1 MGTIEAFLTLDT
13 HGFSM
18 GLNNARQDLQTFADG
33 TRTAGDRFSAL
44 GSGMVNV
51 GTNLTKNVT
60 MPILG
65 IGVASVKMAAEFEA
79 QMDRVSAIADV
90 KGEELEKL
98 EERAKELGET
108 TKYSSLEVAQGM
120 EELAS
125 AGFDANGIYGAM
137 PGLLDMAAS
146 GNIDLASAAE
156 IAAAAFNGFG
166 LTAPEDIQHVA
177 DVIAESAARTNAS
190 VDSMGYSFKYV
201 APYSAALNIS
211 LEETA
216 AAIGI
221 LSDAGMKGTTAG
233 TTLRGMF
240 SRLAKPTEKA
250 QEIMDEL
257 GITVYDNEGKFRSIS
272 DIIGIVTEKTSGLSE
287 QEKNFALSKS
297 LFNNILLAILSL

>member
-1 MGTIEAFLTLDT
+1 VKGGINLAGISMGTIEAFLTLDT

-33 TRTAGDRFSAL
+33 TRTTGDRFSAL
-44 GSGMVNV
+44 GGAMTNI
-51 GTNLTKNVT
+51 GANLTRNVT
-60 MPILG
+60 LPILG
-65 IGVASVKMAAEFEA
+65 IGTASIKMAAEFEA
-79 QMDRVSAIADV
+79 QMDRVSAIANV

-137 PGLLDMAAS
+137 PGLLDLAAS

-177 DVIAESAARTNAS
+177 DVIAESSARTNAR
-190 VDSMGYSFKYV
+190 VDSMGNRNCPV
-201 APYSAALNIS
+201 AKKFAA
-211 LEETA
+211 
-216 AAIGI
+216 
-221 LSDAGMKGTTAG
+221 
-233 TTLRGMF
+233 
-240 SRLAKPTEKA
+240 
-250 QEIMDEL
+250 
-257 GITVYDNEGKFRSIS
+257 
-272 DIIGIVTEKTSGLSE
+272 
-287 QEKNFALSKS
+287 
-297 LFNNILLAILSL
+297 